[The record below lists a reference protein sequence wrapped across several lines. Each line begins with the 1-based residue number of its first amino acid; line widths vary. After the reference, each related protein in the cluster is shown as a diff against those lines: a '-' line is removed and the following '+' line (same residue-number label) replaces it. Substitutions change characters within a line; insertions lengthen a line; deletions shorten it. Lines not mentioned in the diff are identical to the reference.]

1 MFKMI
6 SAEVYKLKRSESFW
20 IMLLAIGVL
29 SVIFSVAF
37 GFIPGEELMGMR
49 PETAGEMFMSGF
61 GNITQNILF
70 LLIGFTVVFVNS
82 DFTLGTIRNPLAVGV
97 TRLNYLI
104 AKFITILITCFL
116 FMVVAILATGLPYL
130 IFEPWGDVF
139 NLSNFLATFALGY
152 LILVAQ
158 ATLFM
163 AIAFI
168 TRKVGTTLGIII
180 GYILFDATV
189 AAFIMMTDIDGI
201 VRTVANILPS
211 AAGFYLAE
219 LSMGTA
225 IFGNIMMI
233 VGIAVATIVIA
244 SGLAIKSLT
253 SKDV

>member
-6 SAEVYKLKRSESFW
+6 SAEVYKLKKSESFW
-20 IMLLAIGVL
+20 IMLLVIGML
-29 SVIFSVAF
+29 SAMFSVAF
-37 GFIPGEELMGMR
+37 GLIPGEELLGMR

-61 GNITQNILF
+61 GNVTQNILF
-70 LLIGFTVVFVNS
+70 LLIGFTIVFINS

-104 AKFITILITCFL
+104 AKFVTILMTCLL

-139 NLSNFLATFALGY
+139 NLSNFLASFAIGY

-180 GYILFDATV
+180 GYILFDAIV
-189 AAFIMMTDIDGI
+189 GAFIMMVEIEGI
-201 VRTVANILPS
+201 VRTLANILPS
-211 AAGFYLAE
+211 SAGFYLAE

-225 IFGNIMMI
+225 DFGNIMMI
-233 VGIAVATIVIA
+233 VAVATLTMVVA
-244 SGLAIKSLT
+244 SGLAIRSLT
-253 SKDV
+253 TKDI